1 MNQIKSAALSRACSE
16 VLRNDEAAQAYSS
29 LRAYIAMRQHM
40 DVNDQGN
47 WEDLKD
53 QVIVRQ
59 LFVHFTPLSLQ
70 QTIEWLAQGIEK
82 AMSSVLE
89 LAKEGLIQ
97 ETFDSLGIGD
107 MNSRYIVEQVQIS
120 YQAGEER
127 LQVKLKGRYLY
138 HVLRLNILSTQ
149 KPEKSVFN

>member
-1 MNQIKSAALSRACSE
+1 MNQIKSAALARACSE
-16 VLRNDEAAQAYSS
+16 VLRNDEAAQAYSI
-29 LRAYIAMRQHM
+29 LRAYLTTCQQK

-59 LFVHFTPLSLQ
+59 LFLQFTPLSLQ
-70 QTIEWLAQGIEK
+70 KTIEWLAQGIEK

-97 ETFDSLGIGD
+97 ETIDSLGIGD
-107 MNSRYIVEQVQIS
+107 LNSRYIVEQVEVN
-120 YQAGEER
+120 YQAPKER
-127 LQVKLKGRYLY
+127 LRVKLKGRYLY
-138 HVLRLNILSTQ
+138 HVLWLNIPSTQ
-149 KPEKSVFN
+149 KSEKSLG